1 MLKQSF
7 CRAGIHGARVGVNAR
22 RPLVVIQA
30 SLAGNDRCIPVA
42 VRKAQ
47 ELEVWESLVVAG
59 RSVAGWYFQGSD
71 LKFRV
76 YGSGRMI
83 KALELAT
90 PLSPIPC
97 PAFGAGNEAGNAP
110 PGLVRREEC
119 RRLVLAKEPLSGS
132 EDLRL
137 NLI

>member
-1 MLKQSF
+1 M
-7 CRAGIHGARVGVNAR
+7 GIHGARVGVNAR

-47 ELEVWESLVVAG
+47 ELEVRESLVVAG
-59 RSVAGWYFQGSD
+59 RSVAGWYFQGPD

-76 YGSGRMI
+76 YDSGRMI
-83 KALELAT
+83 RRWSL
-90 PLSPIPC
+90 PPPSHPF
-97 PAFGAGNEAGNAP
+97 PARRLGQGMRQGTLLPGWCAG
-110 PGLVRREEC
+110 